1 MSLLIIKIEEYK
13 KYVGIFGF
21 KNVNVSDIEGF
32 ISKIREISNGIQIQ
46 VFDANFIAGW
56 EHLYFAVLNAL
67 KAFEGKYN
75 ISENI
80 EIEIILFAAFQ
91 HQIRKALEILGVKR
105 KSSNLAIVILADS
118 EENIQDALKFILK
131 IVNGVLDENVVEV
144 DENKLQNLMDTF
156 SISELELSTKT
167 SQKNLW
173 ISAVKDL
180 IIERIA
186 ISATQR

>member
-75 ISENI
+75 ISEKQLPK
-80 EIEIILFAAFQ
+80 ILAKDPVV
-91 HQIRKALEILGVKR
+91 KALGAKPGDVIKIIRSSPVAGKVVYYRLVVK
-105 KSSNLAIVILADS
+105 
-118 EENIQDALKFILK
+118 E
-131 IVNGVLDENVVEV
+131 
-144 DENKLQNLMDTF
+144 
-156 SISELELSTKT
+156 
-167 SQKNLW
+167 
-173 ISAVKDL
+173 
-180 IIERIA
+180 
-186 ISATQR
+186 